1 MRVWVRGVGVLG
13 PGLDGWERARAV
25 LAGEAAY
32 APAATAVPTPAILP
46 AAERRRSS
54 AAIRLAVAAAEAAAR
69 AAGLP
74 LGELAT
80 VFTSS
85 DGDAQVVHQLCE
97 TLATPAR
104 EVSPSRFH
112 VSVHNAQAAYWAIAA
127 GARTP
132 STSLCAYDASFAAG
146 LLEAAVQVV
155 AEGQPVLLVAHDLPM
170 PEPLLAC
177 RPVSHAFACAL
188 VLTPERGDGAGP
200 NHDARPRGNAAS
212 DESAGLD
219 TDAAHKLTPAAPAPA
234 APTPA
239 SGGAPALACWDLRLE
254 AGGKPTSPPAGLPAE
269 LSDNPAARSLPLL
282 AALAAGAPR
291 TVRLAYLDGTC
302 LRVDHVPAG
311 P

>member
-25 LAGEAAY
+25 LAGETIY

-74 LGELAT
+74 ISELAT

-146 LLEAAVQVV
+146 LLEATVQVV

-200 NHDARPRGNAAS
+200 DCGAEPRGDAAS
-212 DESAGLD
+212 DERAGPGI
-219 TDAAHKLTPAAPAPA
+219 DAAPK
-234 APTPA
+234 PA
-239 SGGAPALACWDLRLE
+239 SGGALALACWDLRLE
-254 AGGKPTSPPAGLPAE
+254 ADGKPTSPPAGLPAE

-291 TVRLAYLDGTC
+291 TVRLTYLDGTR
-302 LRVDHVPAG
+302 LRVDHAPAG